1 MRLRRSLVSFSTG
14 WVFLST
20 MLALRVL
27 SCTRKKSYVVDLMI
41 QSL

>member
-1 MRLRRSLVSFSTG
+1 MVRLRRSLVSFSTG

-27 SCTRKKSYVVDLMI
+27 SSRRKIAMLSI
-41 QSL
+41 S